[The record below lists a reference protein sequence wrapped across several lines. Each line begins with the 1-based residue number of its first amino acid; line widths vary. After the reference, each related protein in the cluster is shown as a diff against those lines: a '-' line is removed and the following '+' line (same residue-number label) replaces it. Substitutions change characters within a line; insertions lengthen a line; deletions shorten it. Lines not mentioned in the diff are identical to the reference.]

1 MKFSIKTSQLKK
13 GLDIVNHATASVT
26 TTPILENILLKVN
39 FNNIVL
45 TSNNLEM
52 AIEYVISD
60 DITIAQEGAF
70 CIPSK
75 LFSNYIALITDDE
88 LSIELLND
96 DSIRLETTSGKL
108 KIKGFVA
115 DEFPLIPAIK
125 EEVSLSLG
133 GEVVRKSIEKTLFSS
148 AEGNIRPTLAGISVN
163 ITDTDTIFA
172 STDSFRLSEFKT
184 TLDASIE
191 HSFYGIIPNK
201 TASQIRSIL
210 SDNDTVKIVSGESQ
224 IAFISG
230 NTKIYSRLLNG
241 KFPDYKTFFPSSYTT
256 KAEVNRIDLIW
267 ALKKINLISRE
278 NNYSI
283 KMSISGETGILL
295 ETSETQI
302 GESDVRLV
310 GAVEWEDNI
319 VGVNSTYFLEVLG
332 VIDTTHVS
340 VSFENPLS
348 PILITPVTDP
358 DKANNTDSFKHI
370 IMPLKI

>member
-39 FNNIVL
+39 FKNIVL

-52 AIEYVISD
+52 AIEYVITD
-60 DITIAQEGAF
+60 DINIEQEWAF

-75 LFSNYIALITDDE
+75 LFSNYIALITDDT
-88 LSIELLND
+88 LSIELLKD

-108 KIKGFVA
+108 KIKGFGA

-125 EEVSLSLG
+125 EEVSLSLSG
-133 GEVVRKSIEKTLFSS
+133 QVVRKSIEKTLFSS

-163 ITDTDTIFA
+163 ISENDTTFA

-184 TLDASIE
+184 VLDAEIA

-210 SDNDTVKIVSGESQ
+210 SDKDTVKIVSGESQ

-256 KAEVNRIDLIW
+256 KAEVNRIDLMG

-283 KMSISGETGILL
+283 KMSISAETGVLL

-302 GESDVRLV
+302 GESDVRLI

-340 VSFENPLS
+340 ISFENPLS

-358 DKANNTDSFKHI
+358 DKEKNTDSFKHI

>member
-1 MKFSIKTSQLKK
+1 
-13 GLDIVNHATASVT
+13 
-26 TTPILENILLKVN
+26 
-39 FNNIVL
+39 
-45 TSNNLEM
+45 M
-52 AIEYVISD
+52 AIEYLISD
-60 DITIAQEGAF
+60 DINIAQEGAF

-88 LSIELLND
+88 INIELLND
-96 DSIRLETTSGKL
+96 DAIRLETTSGKL
-108 KIKGFVA
+108 KIKGFEA

-148 AEGNIRPTLAGISVN
+148 AEGNIRPTLAGISVH
-163 ITDTDTIFA
+163 ITDNDTIFA

-210 SDNDTVKIVSGESQ
+210 SDNDIVKIVSGESQ

-256 KAEVNRIDLIW
+256 KAEVNRIDLIG

-283 KMSISGETGILL
+283 KMSISAETGILL

-310 GAVEWEDNI
+310 GAVE
-319 VGVNSTYFLEVLG
+319 
-332 VIDTTHVS
+332 
-340 VSFENPLS
+340 
-348 PILITPVTDP
+348 
-358 DKANNTDSFKHI
+358 
-370 IMPLKI
+370 